1 MNEHSIGSRITMF
14 KEVVELIKD
23 IKITEETIFPSFLN
37 STQLDGAKEVEEI
50 HESKNNAKN
59 KTDEKDSIF
68 PDFFKDIILK

>member
-1 MNEHSIGSRITMF
+1 MF

-23 IKITEETIFPSFLN
+23 IKITEETIFPSFFN
-37 STQLDGAKEVEEI
+37 SIQLDGSKEVEEV

-59 KTDEKDSIF
+59 KTGEKDSIF

>member
-1 MNEHSIGSRITMF
+1 MNEYLTGSRITMF

-23 IKITEETIFPSFLN
+23 IKITEESIFPSFFN
-37 STQLDGAKEVEEI
+37 SIQLDGAKEVEEI
-50 HESKNNAKN
+50 HESKN